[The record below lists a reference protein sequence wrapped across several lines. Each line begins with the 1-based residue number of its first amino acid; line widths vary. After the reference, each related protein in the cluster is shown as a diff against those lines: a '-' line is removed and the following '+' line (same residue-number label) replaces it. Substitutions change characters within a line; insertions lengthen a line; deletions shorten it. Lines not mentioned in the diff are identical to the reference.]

1 MILNNKYKTVEIDIT
16 TYKTKQR
23 ENHHSDA
30 MNENIT
36 ERYKKCN
43 QNRFI
48 CSICLNKKAS
58 QEDNRHKECCK
69 RKSKSCP
76 ICQKACEIDEF
87 NNGHKKNG
95 HRKVEMGDEA
105 TKLDNV
111 SKDTNGKNIQTSQPD
126 VTKGLTLLNEVLT
139 VFQNKK
145 QLETKNHNTSKTVI
159 LKDASVE
166 TDRQTTKPKLTFS
179 KTFLYSLGDNDDIQK
194 NGKFS
199 IINSQP
205 EIGETVIKSQFS
217 IDLKQKSSSIP
228 QMKLEELKQ
237 SLKQKTKSKDA
248 IEEVNRMF
256 GNVRKQELGESL
268 DDSNRPMIRSGP
280 RVLPVV
286 KTNNHNSESKNTK
299 EQQDCCHCQNCYH
312 MSSGDSIQGCCYLE
326 RYDKCCKACCHHIHR
341 RAEVSEHCYSKND
354 CKHSV
359 NVHDG

>member
-1 MILNNKYKTVEIDIT
+1 MILNNNYKTVEIDIT
-16 TYKTKQR
+16 TYSTKQR
-23 ENHHSDA
+23 EHRHSDA

-48 CSICLNKKAS
+48 CSVCLNKKAS
-58 QEDNRHKECCK
+58 QEDSRNKECCK

-76 ICQKACEIDEF
+76 ICQKPCENYEIK
-87 NNGHKKNG
+87 NGQKKNG
-95 HRKVEMGDEA
+95 PRNEKD
-105 TKLDNV
+105 DPPN
-111 SKDTNGKNIQTSQPD
+111 KDTNGKNIQTSQPD

-145 QLETKNHNTSKTVI
+145 QLETKKDNSSKTVI

-166 TDRQTTKPKLTFS
+166 TDRQRSKPKLTFS
-179 KTFLYSLGDNDDIQK
+179 KTFLYSLGENDDIQK
-194 NGKFS
+194 NGKFL

-205 EIGETVIKSQFS
+205 ETVMKSQFA
-217 IDLKQKSSSIP
+217 IDLKHKSSSIP

-237 SLKQKTKSKDA
+237 SLKEKTKSKDA

-256 GNVRKQELGESL
+256 AIVRKHELGESL

-286 KTNNHNSESKNTK
+286 KTNTYNSENKNARG
-299 EQQDCCHCQNCYH
+299 ERQDCCHFQTGYQ
-312 MSSGDSIQGCCYLE
+312 MSSGDSMQGCCYKQE
-326 RYDKCCKACCHHIHR
+326 RYCDNNCCKTCHYKHR
-341 RAEVSEHCYSKND
+341 CVEVCEHCYSNKD
-354 CKHSV
+354 CKHSLD
-359 NVHDG
+359 VHDG